1 MALEQRP
8 ARLSYADFLKL
19 PPEMP
24 GELINGELTMP
35 PSPIFQHQA
44 IADRIMRHLGA
55 YLDEHPEVGVA
66 CSAPM
71 DVVLRAESPAIVVQP
86 DVLFVSA
93 AREGLIDRVVLGA
106 PDLVVEV
113 VSASTVRMDAVRKRE
128 LYAEYGVEEYWLV
141 WPEDERVDVFRGIK
155 DGQYLSPKALAA
167 GESLVSMLLPGFE
180 LAIDRIFVRRGIPG
194 SRVS

>member
-8 ARLSYADFLKL
+8 IRLSYADFLKL
-19 PPEMP
+19 PPESP
-24 GELINGELTMP
+24 GELIDGELTMT
-35 PSPIFQHQA
+35 PSPIFHHQV

-55 YLDEHPEVGVA
+55 YLDEHPEAGVA

-71 DVVLRAESPAIVVQP
+71 DVVLRADSPAIVVQP

-93 AREGLIDRVVLGA
+93 AREGIIDRVVLGA

-113 VSASTVRMDAVRKRE
+113 VSASTVRIDAIRKRD

-141 WPEDERVDVFRGIK
+141 WPDDERVDVFRGIK
-155 DGQYLSPKALAA
+155 NGWYAGPRTLAA
-167 GESLVSMLLPGFE
+167 GENLASPLLPGFE
-180 LAIDRIFVRRGIPG
+180 LAIDRIFAHRPFPG
-194 SRVS
+194 SGVS